1 MSHLMI
7 NKIQNQRREVEWT
20 KTTKPVDMIWSKPS
34 FSFITNEERPIRFPP
49 AAERVLKESESGSVA
64 LKQIKRLGLT
74 ISSPILTS

>member
-34 FSFITNEERPIRFPP
+34 FSFITNEERPISFPP
-49 AAERVLKESESGSVA
+49 AAERVLER
-64 LKQIKRLGLT
+64 KRIG
-74 ISSPILTS
+74 ISCAKTNQTLRPHYVPFRS